1 MGGTE
6 QTKLRIL
13 CLHGYRQTGTT
24 FREKTGAFRKLLK
37 KHAEFVFVTSPVRVP
52 PLTPGSD
59 GGDKEDGG
67 CGWWFS
73 QPNDYFKAQD
83 ESECVKGYNDSLKAV
98 VDFVNE
104 NGPFDGLLGF
114 SQGGAMLGLLCGL
127 QQQGNLPF
135 SFKFA
140 IFASAFKS
148 RSSPHQPLYSEK
160 IALPSLHVFGEED
173 QVIQK
178 HMSDEFLQYFH
189 EPQTLVHPGGHFIP
203 ATGAQKAIYITFHE
217 RDTILGSHLACGE
230 MLNEFCYT
238 KALVTMVVWQLS

>member
-6 QTKLRIL
+6 QTKLRVL

-37 KHAEFVFVTSPVRVP
+37 KHAEFVFLTSPLRVP
-52 PLTPGSD
+52 ALTSD
-59 GGDKEDGG
+59 GGGGDDGG
-67 CGWWFS
+67 SGWWFS

-83 ESECVKGYNDSLKAV
+83 DSDCVKGYEESLKAT
-98 VDFVNE
+98 VDFVSE

-127 QQQGNLPF
+127 QQQGKLPF

-140 IFASAFKS
+140 IFASAFRS
-148 RSSPHQPLYSEK
+148 HSSPHQHLYSEK
-160 IALPSLHVFGEED
+160 IILPSLHVYGEED

-178 HMSDEFLQYFH
+178 SMSEEFLQYFH
-189 EPQTLVHPGGHFIP
+189 EPQTLVHSGGHFIP
-203 ATGAQKAIYITFHE
+203 ATGAHKATYITFLE
-217 RDTILGSHLACGE
+217 NMA
-230 MLNEFCYT
+230 
-238 KALVTMVVWQLS
+238 QLKDKLT